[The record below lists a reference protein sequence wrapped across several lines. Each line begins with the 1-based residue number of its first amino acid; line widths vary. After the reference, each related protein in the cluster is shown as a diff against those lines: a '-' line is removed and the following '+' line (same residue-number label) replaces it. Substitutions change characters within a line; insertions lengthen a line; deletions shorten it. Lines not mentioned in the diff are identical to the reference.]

1 MKSLTSDLSDLEQC
15 SLRNCFLMHGV
26 QENAN
31 KNTNDSLKDY
41 VQGT

>member
-1 MKSLTSDLSDLEQC
+1 MKSQASDVSDLEQY

-31 KNTNDSLKDY
+31 KNTNDSLKGY